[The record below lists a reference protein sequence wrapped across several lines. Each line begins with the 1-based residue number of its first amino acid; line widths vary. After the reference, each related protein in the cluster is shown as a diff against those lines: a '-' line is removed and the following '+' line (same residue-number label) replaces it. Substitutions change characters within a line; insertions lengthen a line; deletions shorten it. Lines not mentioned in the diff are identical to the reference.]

1 VARKPRLG
9 AKIRRLR
16 RESELTQAQLAKR
29 LMISA
34 SYLNLIEH
42 NQRAVTVP
50 LLFKLGEVLNVDL
63 QTLSQDDESII
74 LAELSEILGD
84 PLFSQGELGRD
95 LTPDDLNELVSQSPI
110 ASQTILKVYRAYKR
124 ARDDIQS
131 LGERLSEDSLYA
143 ASSHE
148 LRTVLT
154 SIRSFSEILH
164 DNENISPEE
173 RQRFLGIIVKES
185 ESLSKNIDDLMSFVS
200 AEGVNRAVGTRPPLD
215 EINDFIQLHSNYFE
229 SIENAAEKLLG
240 DAQFGTYDR
249 LQKLIHFASHELD
262 ITIDIGRERE
272 KYGLVSYDKENRIL
286 HLSNSLPRNSL
297 IFQTAQII
305 GRFYCQNIIEDLVGA
320 APLTSD
326 ASREMCR
333 DTLARYFAGAV
344 LLPYDEF
351 RSAAQSLRYDIEQ
364 LQNQFAGSFEQIC
377 HRLATLNK
385 AGSEGVAFHF
395 IRVDI
400 AGNISK
406 RFDGSGVRIPRYG
419 GVCPRWNVHHAFLTP
434 EAMNV
439 QVIRMT
445 DGGIFLCIARAL
457 VKPGTGFNA
466 PRSHYAVAIGC
477 EISSASELVYA
488 DGLDLNEASLVV
500 PAGTSCR
507 ICERDN
513 CGQRAFQSILHSSAM
528 ENSAAAAE

>member
-1 VARKPRLG
+1 MARKPRLG

-16 RESELTQAQLAKR
+16 RESGLTQAQLAQR

-50 LLFKLGEVLNVDL
+50 LLFKLGDVLDVDL

-74 LAELSEILGD
+74 LAELSEILSD
-84 PLFSQGELGRD
+84 PLFSEGKLGAN

-110 ASQTILKVYRAYKR
+110 ASQTILKVYRAYQR
-124 ARDDIQS
+124 ARDDIQT
-131 LGERLSEDSLYA
+131 LGERLSEDTLYA
-143 ASSHE
+143 ASSYE

-164 DNENISPEE
+164 DNENLSIEE
-173 RQRFLGIIVKES
+173 RQHFLGIIVKES
-185 ESLSKNIDDLMSFVS
+185 EGLSKNIDNLMSFVS
-200 AEGVNRAVGTRPPLD
+200 AEGVSRSVGTRPPLD
-215 EINDFIQLHSNYFE
+215 EINDFIQGHSNYFE
-229 SIENAAEKLLG
+229 SIEVAANKLVG
-240 DAQFGTYDR
+240 DAQFGNYDR
-249 LQKLIHFASHELD
+249 LQKLIYFASHELD
-262 ITIDIGRERE
+262 ITVDIGRDRE
-272 KYGLVSYDKENRIL
+272 EFGLVSFDKEKRSL

-297 IFQTAQII
+297 IFQTALII
-305 GRFYCQNIIEDLVGA
+305 GRFYCKNIFEGLIKE
-320 APLTSD
+320 APLTSE

-344 LLPYDEF
+344 LMPYDAFLEAA
-351 RSAAQSLRYDIEQ
+351 RSVRYDIEQ

-385 AGSEGVAFHF
+385 TGAEGVPFHF

-406 RFDGSGVRIPRYG
+406 RFDGSGIRIPRYG

-434 EAMNV
+434 ESMNV
-439 QVIRMT
+439 QMLRMP
-445 DGGIFLCIARAL
+445 DGGKFLCLARAT

-466 PRSHYAVAIGC
+466 PRSHYSVAIGC
-477 EISSASELVYA
+477 DVSNAAELVYA
-488 DGLDLNEASLVV
+488 DGIDLNDASLVV

-513 CGQRAFQSILHSSAM
+513 CGQRAFQSILHSTDEAVSK
-528 ENSAAAAE
+528 